1 MICWIDIVSIVF
13 VCVTANHLGLI
24 GKIEEIMGEF
34 PLLKKFIEKRNH
46 IPVISCPKCFTF
58 WSVLAYG
65 LWSVGFS
72 DLPLLLAVSF
82 LASYAAIWIELF
94 EGFIDTLYQ
103 KLYDKIYPTED

>member
-34 PLLKKFIEKRNH
+34 PLLKKFIGKWNH

-82 LASYAAIWIELF
+82 LASYSAIWIELF